1 MKSFKTLFLFC
12 VIVILMVPLSFSK
25 LDSDAVAR
33 LDNRTLLPIPVSL
46 QGWVLY
52 GEDVLQ
58 DRIGF
63 REDILL
69 FYRKAI
75 YWLFNVFDHPVYKP
89 GKNGHLYMTSTLAL
103 EACQSLYEDAD
114 VEHIRNRLGVLHQ
127 YLQKKGI
134 HFLFVHVPM
143 KQNVYPEFVPAYY
156 GKKERPIFGEALE
169 QSLKNSG
176 IPYLFTLDALLRQK
190 AIAPTHNKKFDPAHF
205 NAVGAFAVHEAI
217 AHKMKEF
224 YPDYPPLQRSDYRQ
238 TTETRDLKYF
248 FLPHTQEEIPV
259 LERISR
265 SFEIKNINDDLIHDL
280 PNAKVTFNPQ
290 AALKKTLLLI
300 GDSHMYEQ
308 NIYSTDRIV
317 LDYYAHAFEKVYL
330 IPFKHHQDTYAILER
345 YQPDLLLY
353 EATEYVLL
361 DPRHFAWED
370 RG

>member
-1 MKSFKTLFLFC
+1 MKKFKVLFLFC
-12 VIVILMVPLSFSK
+12 VIAILMIPFSFTT
-25 LDSDAVAR
+25 LESDAIAW
-33 LDNRTLLPIPVSL
+33 LDNRALRPMPVNL
-46 QGWVLY
+46 QDWILY
-52 GEDVLQ
+52 GEDFLK
-58 DRIGF
+58 DHIGF

-69 FYRKAI
+69 FYRNAI
-75 YWLFNVFDHPVYKP
+75 YRLFNVFDHPVYKP

-156 GKKERPIFGEALE
+156 GKKERPMFGEALE

-176 IPYLFTLDALLRQK
+176 IPCLFTLDALLRQK

-224 YPDYPPLQRSDYRQ
+224 YPDYPPLQRNDYRQ

-259 LERISR
+259 LERIPR

-300 GDSHMYEQ
+300 GDSHMYDQ
-308 NIYSTDRIV
+308 HIYSTDRMV

-345 YQPDLLLY
+345 YKPDLLLY

>member
-1 MKSFKTLFLFC
+1 
-12 VIVILMVPLSFSK
+12 MVPLSFSK

-75 YWLFNVFDHPVYKP
+75 YWLFNVFDHPMYNT
-89 GKNGHLYMTSTLAL
+89 GKNGHLYYNHFPTTLL
-103 EACQSLYEDAD
+103 SYQSLYEDAD

-317 LDYYAHAFEKVYL
+317 LDYYAHAFEKVYF
-330 IPFKHHQDTYAILER
+330 IPYKHYRDTYAILER
-345 YQPDLLLY
+345 YQPDMLLY
-353 EATEYVLL
+353 QATEYMLL
-361 DPRHFAWED
+361 DPRHFAWGD